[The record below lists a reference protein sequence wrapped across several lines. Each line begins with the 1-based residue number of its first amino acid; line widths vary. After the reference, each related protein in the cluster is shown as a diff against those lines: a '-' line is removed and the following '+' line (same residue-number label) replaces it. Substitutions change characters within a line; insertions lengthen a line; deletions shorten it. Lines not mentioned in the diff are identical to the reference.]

1 MTEALRDIEEMSP
14 EVVVAEAGVTY
25 DVTLVTTDGQESTL
39 ACNSATTVLDA
50 AEDAGMMLKAS
61 CESGGCGACSAVLKN
76 GRVEMGDHDP
86 NVIEVPEGQGGILLC
101 RSFPREDCRI
111 ELPYDESKIVHGPP
125 VRRDA
130 EITGLDRVADGV
142 MRLTLTL
149 RPAEDGSS
157 TADFESGQFFKIV
170 VPGAP
175 GRDGVVPGAPGR
187 DGVSS
192 EHDKEVRRAYS
203 PANVSNWD
211 GQLEFYIR
219 LLPGGAMSDYL
230 SERAKVGDVLTVSSA
245 DGEFMLAENG
255 LRPRWFLAG
264 GTGLSPLLSMLRK
277 MAEFGEMQPARL
289 FFGVTRHGEVFA
301 QDEIA
306 ALAEILPEFQAHTV
320 VWNADPAWTGAVG
333 NPVELAAAEIA
344 LMEEMPDVYL
354 CGPPPMMDAAMAA
367 LTAAGVPEDQ
377 IHAERFGTA
386 V

>member
-1 MTEALRDIEEMSP
+1 MPTD
-14 EVVVAEAGVTY
+14 VGY
-25 DVTLVTTDGQESTL
+25 DVTLVTADGQESTL
-39 ACNSATTVLDA
+39 HCGSSTTVLEA
-50 AEDAGMMLKAS
+50 AEDAGLMLKAS
-61 CESGGCGACSAVLKN
+61 CESGGCGACSAVLRH

-111 ELPYDESKIVHGPP
+111 ELPYDENKIVHGPP

-157 TADFESGQFFKIV
+157 TADFESGQFVKIV
-170 VPGAP
+170 VPGNPAEKE
-175 GRDGVVPGAPGR
+175 GVPG
-187 DGVSS
+187 
-192 EHDKEVRRAYS
+192 EFDKEVRRAYS
-203 PANVSNWD
+203 PANVANWD
-211 GQLEFYIR
+211 GRLEFYIR

-230 SERAKVGDVLTVSSA
+230 DQRAAVGDVLTVSSA
-245 DGEFMLAENG
+245 DGEFGLAENG

-306 ALAEILPEFQAHTV
+306 ALTDFLPDFEAHTM
-320 VWNADPAWTGAVG
+320 VWNPDPAWAGAVG

-344 LMEEMPDVYL
+344 MMEEMPDVYL
-354 CGPPPMMDAAMAA
+354 CGPPPMMDAAFAA
-367 LTAAGVPEDQ
+367 LTAAGVPKDQ
-377 IHAERFGTA
+377 IHAERFG

>member
-1 MTEALRDIEEMSP
+1 MTEAIETPTGVGYDI
-14 EVVVAEAGVTY
+14 
-25 DVTLVTTDGQESTL
+25 TLVTADGQEETL
-39 ACNSATTVLDA
+39 RCDGATTVLEA

-61 CESGGCGACSAVLKN
+61 CESGGCGACSAVLRD

-86 NVIEVPEGQGGILLC
+86 NVIEVPEGKGGILLC
-101 RSFPREDCRI
+101 RSFPRENCRI
-111 ELPYDESKIVHGPP
+111 ELPYDENKIVHGPP
-125 VRRDA
+125 VRREA

-149 RPAEDGSS
+149 QPGQDGSS
-157 TADFESGQFFKIV
+157 TADFESGQFVRIV
-170 VPGAP
+170 VPP
-175 GRDGVVPGAPGR
+175 GPADKQ
-187 DGVSS
+187 DS
-192 EHDKEVRRAYS
+192 DKEVRRSYS
-203 PANVSNWD
+203 PANVANWD
-211 GQLEFYIR
+211 GKLEFYIR

-230 SERAKVGDVLTVSSA
+230 DQRAKIGDVLTVSNA

-289 FFGVTRHGEVFA
+289 FFGITRHGEVFA

-306 ALAEILPEFQAHTV
+306 ELAQTLPEFEAHTV
-320 VWNADPAWTGAVG
+320 VWNPDPAWTGSVG

-344 LMEEMPDVYL
+344 MADEMPDVYL
-354 CGPPPMMDAAMAA
+354 CGPPPMMDAAFAA

-377 IHAERFGTA
+377 IHAERFG
-386 V
+386 

>member
-1 MTEALRDIEEMSP
+1 MPTET
-14 EVVVAEAGVTY
+14 GY
-25 DVTLVTTDGQESTL
+25 DVTLVTADGQESL
-39 ACNSATTVLDA
+39 LHCDSAITVLEA
-50 AEDAGMMLKAS
+50 AEDSGIMLKSS
-61 CESGGCGACSAVLKN
+61 CENGGCGACSAVLRS

-86 NVIEVPEGQGGILLC
+86 NVIEVPEGEGGILLC

-111 ELPYDESKIVHGPP
+111 ELPYDQSKIVVGPP
-125 VRRDA
+125 VRHDA

-149 RPAEDGSS
+149 RPGEDGSAS
-157 TADFESGQFFKIV
+157 ADFESGQFVRIV
-170 VPGAP
+170 VPGVT
-175 GRDGVVPGAPGR
+175 GER
-187 DGVSS
+187 
-192 EHDKEVRRAYS
+192 EVRRAYS

-211 GQLEFYIR
+211 GRLEFYIR

-230 SERAKVGDVLTVSSA
+230 AERAEVGDVLTVSNA

-277 MAEFGEMQPARL
+277 MAEWGEAQPARL

-306 ALAEILPEFQAHTV
+306 ALAETLPDFRSDTM
-320 VWNADPAWTGAVG
+320 VWNPDPEWDGTVG

-344 LMEEMPDVYL
+344 VLDEMPDIYL
-354 CGPPPMMDAAMAA
+354 CGPPPMMDAALVA
-367 LTAAGVPEDQ
+367 LTAAGVPADQ
-377 IHAERFGTA
+377 IHLERFSSS